1 MEGREGEREG
11 RQDAAVAE
19 KWWSVKE
26 RGVACLSERGGKRK
40 TVLARVVV
48 RRRRTRRRVEE
59 LERERKGERV

>member
-1 MEGREGEREG
+1 MWKGGREGEKEG

-40 TVLARVVV
+40 TQCRP
-48 RRRRTRRRVEE
+48 EW
-59 LERERKGERV
+59 